1 MARPTK
7 MIFITTNQEL
17 ISQIASKKSTN
28 THIIDLD
35 DDKQVSSI
43 TKVNN
48 NNINLTLAELSKLVC
63 I

>member
-35 DDKQVSSI
+35 DDKQMSSI

>member
-7 MIFITTNQEL
+7 MIFITSNQEL